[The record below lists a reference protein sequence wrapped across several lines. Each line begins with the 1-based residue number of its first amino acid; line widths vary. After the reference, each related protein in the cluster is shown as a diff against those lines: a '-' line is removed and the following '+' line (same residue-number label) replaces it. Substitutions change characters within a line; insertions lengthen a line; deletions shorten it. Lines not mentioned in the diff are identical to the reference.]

1 MRGANPEQWKDRKKD
16 RRYYRASMEEQKKRK
31 THTSSAVK
39 QRYNSKHYKKF
50 TMEVKFELFDR
61 IEAYRKK
68 ENLSRAEF
76 LQRAMDR
83 LEGEE

>member
-1 MRGANPEQWKDRKKD
+1 
-16 RRYYRASMEEQKKRK
+16 MEEKRKRK
-31 THTSSAVK
+31 TRTSSAVK
-39 QRYNSKHYKKF
+39 RRYNAKHYKKF
-50 TMEVKFELFDR
+50 MAEIKFEFFDR

-68 ENLSRAEF
+68 ENMSRAEF

>member
-1 MRGANPEQWKDRKKD
+1 
-16 RRYYRASMEEQKKRK
+16 MEEQKKRK

-39 QRYNSKHYKKF
+39 RRYNAKHYKKF
-50 TMEVKFELFDR
+50 MAEIKFEFFDR

-68 ENLSRAEF
+68 ENMSRAEF

>member
-1 MRGANPEQWKDRKKD
+1 
-16 RRYYRASMEEQKKRK
+16 MEEKRKRK
-31 THTSSAVK
+31 TTTSTAVK
-39 QRYNSKHYKKF
+39 QRYNSRHYKKF

-61 IEAYRKK
+61 IEEYRKK

-76 LQRAMDR
+76 LQRAIEK